1 MSTARGDRGA
11 DTGAGSHYA
20 RIRQSILDG
29 QAPPGTVL
37 IPTGLSTQFNVSR
50 TPVRE
55 ALIRLEQEGLVTR
68 ATRGY
73 VVRTRTPQEILEICE
88 ARIALESSAAQA
100 AATRRTELDLARL
113 VHVHESAAA
122 STDPAELQELNQ
134 QWHRVLREAGH
145 NATIIELMDR
155 LDAQLKVYDSGTTT
169 RPDNLTL
176 ILEEHTL
183 ILDAIRRGDAAA
195 ARQHVVEHQS
205 RTRDLRL
212 AALARS

>member
-11 DTGAGSHYA
+11 DAGAGSHYA
-20 RIRQSILDG
+20 RIRRSILDG
-29 QAPPGTVL
+29 QSPPGTVL

-88 ARIALESSAAQA
+88 ARIALESTAAQA

-113 VHVHESAAA
+113 VHVHECAVASA
-122 STDPAELQELNQ
+122 DPAELQDLNE
-134 QWHRVLREAGH
+134 QWHRALREAGH
-145 NATIIELMDR
+145 NATIIELMDH

-169 RPDNLTL
+169 QPENLAL
-176 ILEEHTL
+176 IVEEHER
-183 ILDAIRRGDAAA
+183 ILDAVRRGDAAA
-195 ARQHVVEHQS
+195 AGQYVIEHQS
-205 RTRDLRL
+205 RTRDLRI

>member
-1 MSTARGDRGA
+1 LSTFFSGGARSPRA
-11 DTGAGSHYA
+11 PAP
-20 RIRQSILDG
+20 
-29 QAPPGTVL
+29 APP
-37 IPTGLSTQFNVSR
+37 P
-50 TPVRE
+50 
-55 ALIRLEQEGLVTR
+55 
-68 ATRGY
+68 
-73 VVRTRTPQEILEICE
+73 
-88 ARIALESSAAQA
+88 
-100 AATRRTELDLARL
+100 ATRRTELDLARL

>member
-11 DTGAGSHYA
+11 DAGAGSHYA
-20 RIRQSILDG
+20 RIRRSILDG
-29 QAPPGTVL
+29 QSPPGTVL

-55 ALIRLEQEGLVTR
+55 ALIRLEQEGLVTQ

-88 ARIALESSAAQA
+88 ARIALESTAAQA

-113 VHVHESAAA
+113 VHVHKCAVASA
-122 STDPAELQELNQ
+122 DPAELQDLNE
-134 QWHRVLREAGH
+134 QWHRALREAGH

-169 RPDNLTL
+169 QPENLAL
-176 ILEEHTL
+176 IVEEHER
-183 ILDAIRRGDAAA
+183 ILDAVRRGDAAA
-195 ARQHVVEHQS
+195 AGQYVIEHQS
-205 RTRDLRL
+205 RTRDLRI

>member
-11 DTGAGSHYA
+11 DAGAGSHYA
-20 RIRQSILDG
+20 RIRRSILDG
-29 QAPPGTVL
+29 QSPPGTVL
-37 IPTGLSTQFNVSR
+37 ITTGLSTQFNVSR

-88 ARIALESSAAQA
+88 ARIALESTAAQA

-113 VHVHESAAA
+113 VHVHECAVASA
-122 STDPAELQELNQ
+122 DPAELQDLNE
-134 QWHRVLREAGH
+134 QWHRALREAGH

-169 RPDNLTL
+169 QPENLAL
-176 ILEEHTL
+176 IVEEHER
-183 ILDAIRRGDAAA
+183 ILDAVRRGDAAA
-195 ARQHVVEHQS
+195 AGQYVIEHQS
-205 RTRDLRL
+205 RTRDLRI

>member
-11 DTGAGSHYA
+11 DAGTGSHYA
-20 RIRQSILDG
+20 RIRRSILDG

-113 VHVHESAAA
+113 VHVHECAVASA
-122 STDPAELQELNQ
+122 DPAELQDLNE
-134 QWHRVLREAGH
+134 QWHRAVREAGH

-169 RPDNLTL
+169 QPDNLAL
-176 ILEEHTL
+176 IVEEHTR
-183 ILDAIRRGDAAA
+183 ILEAIRRGDAAA
-195 ARQHVVEHQS
+195 AGQHMIEHQS
-205 RTRDLRL
+205 RTRDVRI